1 MLNYMRINKLISL
14 MNPDYR
20 HRWNRELMEVITL
33 PDPPVGG
40 QAGPNSGT
48 KTRDVVRRE
57 E

>member
-20 HRWNRELMEVITL
+20 HRWNRGLMEVITS

-40 QAGPNSGT
+40 QAGPDSGT